1 MRSRR
6 TWTALAA
13 VLILAGAS
21 ACSQAAGTA
30 GGPTSAGTSPSATGT
45 PVLAAQISSTI
56 AAGSMGVKVNRSLRL
71 DVTNG
76 TFTSVSVRSKGAEV
90 AGTMSADKA
99 SWQSTARLQPG
110 QTYRVSSVAVDSS
123 GKQQTYQSQFRT
135 QSLALNQQTFP
146 SFFPLPGS
154 TVGVGM
160 PVVIRFDVP
169 VTDHESIQK
178 HLSVTTVPAQVGA
191 FHWMSNTEVHWRPAK
206 FWKPGT
212 KVTVNADIKSVP
224 AGGGVFGQTSRTGT
238 FTIGRSMISKVDT
251 RTDQLK
257 VYRNGTLIRTIPIT
271 TGKQPDFT
279 TRSGIKVIVEKHRT
293 IDMNSGTIGIDPGS
307 PQGYNLKNVE
317 FAMRLTYSGEFLHA
331 APWSVASQGH
341 ANVSHGCTGMS
352 TANAGWLFDNSIIGD
367 VVEYTGTSR
376 PMTLTN
382 GLGDW
387 NLPFA
392 QYGQGSTL

>member
-45 PVLAAQISSTI
+45 PVSAAQISSTI
-56 AAGSMGVKVNRSLRL
+56 AAGSVGVKVNRSLRL
-71 DVTNG
+71 DVVNG
-76 TFTSVSVRSKGAEV
+76 TFTSVSVLSKGAEV

-99 SWQSTARLQPG
+99 SWQSTARLLPG

-135 QSLALNQQTFP
+135 QALALNQQTFP

-178 HLSVTTVPAQVGA
+178 HLTVTTVPAQVGA
-191 FHWMSNTEVHWRPAK
+191 FHWISNTEVHWRPQK

-224 AGGGVFGQTSRTGT
+224 AGGGVFGQTSRTST

-352 TANAGWLFDNSIIGD
+352 TANAGWLFANSIIGD